1 MGGFR
6 GVDSFGANLK
16 GNIDAVEKDFE
27 TSVDEVVLLASLA
40 AEDAMHRTIDETES
54 ALSPGKPNR
63 NWTFTMNHSITS
75 RVKQAG
81 RRRTIWAGWL
91 DRKEQYFLVQDQG
104 GTVNGRP
111 VWPMHALLNGFNAM
125 RAEIDK
131 GMRKIEKGRG
141 R

>member
-6 GVDSFGANLK
+6 DVGAFNAAML
-16 GNIDAVEKDFE
+16 GNIDAIEAHFEK
-27 TSVDEVVLLASLA
+27 SVDEVVLEAAAA
-40 AEDAMHRTIDETES
+40 AEKEMHRTIDETES

-75 RVKQAG
+75 DVKQRG
-81 RRRTIWAGWL
+81 RKRTVWAGWL
-91 DRKEQYFLVQDQG
+91 NRKERYFLVQDQG
-104 GTVNGRP
+104 GTVNGKT